1 MKKIS
6 LEEFQK
12 VVTARFLYDETY
24 GQISFEMGLAADTVA
39 AMCSTF
45 TMLKNGETEELVKK
59 MRRSHYSDSII
70 KLAAEALKM
79 EIPADVLQA
88 MAERRDAGLAKRI
101 AKKMV
106 EEAGTAP
113 VAEETPAAGPHP
125 SAALTPSPC
134 AGKAEEAPKGNDAL
148 YFIRILEELHEQNQ
162 LLRDLLDV
170 VIPKWA
176 GDMKD
181 NANANS
187 DVLAGLLREQGQAID
202 AIRCNTRKRGL

>member
-24 GQISFEMGLAADTVA
+24 GQIAFEMGLAADTVA

-70 KLAAEALKM
+70 KLAAEARKM

-113 VAEETPAAGPHP
+113 VAEEKEDTS
-125 SAALTPSPC
+125 SAAEAAPSPQGE
-134 AGKAEEAPKGNDAL
+134 GKAQAEPKGNDAL

-162 LLRDLLDV
+162 LLQDLLDV

-176 GDMKD
+176 GDLKD

-187 DVLAGLLREQGQAID
+187 DVLAGLLREQGQALD
-202 AIRCNTRKRGL
+202 AIRCNTR